1 MGGMAGMLV
10 CLLVTGGLGFKDSAG
25 TSWAIG
31 ALLIFQTLI
40 NMTTIGPVCYTIVA
54 ETCSSRLRA
63 KTIVIGRIVY
73 NLTGIFSNSV
83 TPRML
88 STTQWNWGAKAALF
102 YAGTNVLCLIW
113 W

>member
-1 MGGMAGMLV
+1 MLV
-10 CLLVTGGLGFKDSAG
+10 CLLAIGGLGFANSEGA
-25 TSWAIG
+25 SWAIG
-31 ALLIFQTLI
+31 SILIVQTLI

-63 KTIVIGRIVY
+63 KTIVLGRFVY

-88 STTQWNWGAKAALF
+88 SPAAWNWGAKSAFF

>member
-1 MGGMAGMLV
+1 MCGLV
-10 CLLVTGGLGFKDSAG
+10 
-25 TSWAIG
+25 
-31 ALLIFQTLI
+31 Q
-40 NMTTIGPVCYTIVA
+40 VCYTIVA

-88 STTQWNWGAKAALF
+88 STTQWNWGAKSALF
-102 YAGTNVLCLIW
+102 YAGTNILCLTW
-113 W
+113 WSVLFVQLLLGKQHAN